1 MGGCRINAVAPVL
14 FSRVLKAIRP
24 ECSPDRGLCMKDN
37 SSREHALY
45 EPWHK
50 GNLPGIMLDRT
61 RGIIYASRHLDN
73 NISVSLPNIG
83 MRHLHFMGRGK

>member
-1 MGGCRINAVAPVL
+1 
-14 FSRVLKAIRP
+14 
-24 ECSPDRGLCMKDN
+24 MKDN

-45 EPWHK
+45 ETWHK

-61 RGIIYASRHLDN
+61 RGIIYASLHLDN

-83 MRHLHFMGRGK
+83 MRHPHFIREEINNGN